1 MRAFTYFVLALAAA
15 AIAAAQP
22 VTKNDA
28 QRAATQYEGPR
39 VKVSSYIWTDKV
51 TYKPG
56 DSLTLKTTVTANG
69 DLYPYTSFLYI
80 QDNQT
85 GIKKYWP
92 ALTTTPTDI
101 FGKTAAD
108 GFQPTH
114 VADATKQTVIG
125 AGGAFPALTIPNEM
139 GMHTIVAELRDYTG
153 GQVLKANYIKFGVV
167 KGSQTLTQPITS
179 NMTLTND
186 TEWHLGAI
194 IFVKGGAALTIEPGT
209 IIMGDP
215 PPTLAGL
222 VITRE
227 GTIEAH
233 GTQSRPIIMTSS
245 KPVGQRNRGDWLGF
259 IMLGKA
265 RANLAAGASAGNP
278 EGQGYI
284 EGLQTTDDG
293 LYGGTD
299 DHHYCGTITYV
310 RNEFAGYILSQGN
323 EVNSF
328 TFGGCGD
335 TTVVDHLEAI
345 YGLDD
350 TFEWFGGTMNA
361 KHLVGG
367 MSRDDYLDTQLGV
380 RHKVQYGVFYQTER
394 DLGNRGIESDNSE
407 YFAGATPFNEPM
419 YANVTFIGSGLD
431 GYDEGTVD
439 GVFLRRGDRMHLYNV
454 AVTRFVGG
462 GFRINDPD
470 TQAQADMG
478 NITVDGLV
486 MWNNNLNGTPAP
498 TIDGQTRDENSA
510 NFLKGPNAKNVF
522 ALDGNLTAPFNYND
536 PDFLPMFGSPLLRSG
551 WVQLPD
557 DGFFD
562 QTANFV
568 GAFGDEDWTKEW
580 TYWVNEEDI
589 Q

>member
-15 AIAAAQP
+15 ALAVAQP

-28 QRAATQYEGPR
+28 QRAAAQYNGPK
-39 VKVSSYIWTDKV
+39 VKVSGYIWTDKV
-51 TYKPG
+51 TYMPG
-56 DSLTLKTTVTANG
+56 DSLTLKTTLTANG

-85 GIKKYWP
+85 GVKKYWP
-92 ALTTTPTDI
+92 AMTETPTDVL
-101 FGKTAAD
+101 GNTAEQ
-108 GFQPTH
+108 GFQPIH
-114 VADATKQTVIG
+114 VQDATKQTVVG
-125 AGGAFPALTIPNEM
+125 AGGAFPALTIPNEP

-153 GQVLKANYIKFGVV
+153 GKVLKANYIKFGVV
-167 KGSQTLTQPITS
+167 TSVKTLTQPITED
-179 NMTLTND
+179 MTLTND

-194 IFVKGGAALTIEPGT
+194 IFVKNGAALTVEPGT
-209 IIMGDP
+209 FIIGDP

-233 GTQSRPIIMTSS
+233 GTQARPIIMTSS

-310 RNEFAGYILSQGN
+310 RVEFAGYILSQGN
-323 EVNSF
+323 EVNNF

-335 TTVVDHLEAI
+335 ATVAHHLQSS

-350 TFEWFGGTMNA
+350 TFEWFGGTMNI
-361 KHLVGG
+361 KFIVGG
-367 MSRDDYLDTQLGV
+367 TSRDDYLDSQLGA
-380 RHKVQYGVFYQTER
+380 RFKVQYGVFYQTER
-394 DLGNRGIESDNSE
+394 DLGNRGTEFDNSE
-407 YFAGATPFNEPM
+407 YDAAATPYNHPVV
-419 YANVTFIGSGLD
+419 ANVTFIGSGED

-439 GVFLRRGDRMHLYNV
+439 GIFLRRGVRADFYNA

-478 NITVDGLV
+478 NITVNGLV

-498 TIDGQTRDENSA
+498 TIEGQTRDTNSA
-510 NFLKGPNAKNVF
+510 DFLKGQYAKNVF
-522 ALDGNLTAPFNYND
+522 AMEGDLTAPFNYND

-551 WVQLPD
+551 WVQMPD

-562 QTANFV
+562 QDANFI
-568 GAFGDEDWTKEW
+568 GAFGDVDWTKEW